1 MRRTVLVG
9 VLLALFA
16 FLLVD
21 HGGHLGLD
29 DTFMVLLGASLGA
42 VLGLVPDRSPLLRA
56 AAFVLGFAGAVVG
69 YAIRVGVLPDIPI
82 GHALAAA
89 IVVLIATG
97 IAAASANRLP
107 LWAQLVGASAFI
119 GSYETQF
126 TQNPTAFTSQW
137 LNAGSTVLLAAAFG
151 FLASSIAAEATR
163 EAHDTDEDPSAPR
176 TGAAIPRGRSG
187 VQIVTGKTA
196 PTTAPNPEA

>member
-21 HGGHLGLD
+21 HGGHLGLG

-42 VLGLVPDRSPLLRA
+42 VVGLVPERSPLLRA
-56 AAFVLGFAGAVVG
+56 AAFVLGFVAAVVG

-97 IAAASANRLP
+97 IAAGSGNRLP
-107 LWAQLVGASAFI
+107 LWAQLVGAAAFI

-126 TQNPTAFTSQW
+126 TQNPTQFTSQW
-137 LNAGSTVLLAAAFG
+137 LGAGSTVLLAAAFG
-151 FLASSIAAEATR
+151 FLAASIATEAT
-163 EAHDTDEDPSAPR
+163 ATAGTDDAEPVATSTGATIPSRR
-176 TGAAIPRGRSG
+176 TGID
-187 VQIVTGKTA
+187 IVTRKPA
-196 PTTAPNPEA
+196 PKPAPNSEA